1 MARPNGHD
9 ILRTTV
15 RARAP
20 LRLGLAGGGTDLSP
34 YCEDYGGAVLNCTI
48 DKYAYAFVSGRD
60 DSNVVFRAVD
70 LGIEETFPLAAI
82 TDSRLALHA
91 GVYRHFVKEFH
102 QGVPFAATITTNVD
116 APAGS
121 GLGSSSALVVALV
134 DVLRAY
140 LNVPLGPYDVA
151 HLAFV
156 IERIDLGFAGGK
168 QDQYAAAFGGV
179 NFIEFLA
186 GDRVIVNPLRMP
198 DTILNEIETSIV
210 VCFSGQSR
218 ESATIIDN
226 QTAGMKSGTP
236 QTIDALHQLKA
247 DAIEMKRALLQ
258 GKINEMATILNR
270 SWVSKKAT
278 ASAVTN
284 PHLDTLYEVG
294 RAAGALGGKVSGA
307 GGGGYMMFIVPPE
320 ERYRLVSALNQ
331 TGAQASP
338 VKFTSLGCET
348 WHAKREG

>member
-1 MARPNGHD
+1 MAILNGHD
-9 ILRTTV
+9 ALRSTV

-48 DKYAYAFVSGRD
+48 DKYAYAFISKRD
-60 DSNVVFRAVD
+60 DDSVVFRAVD
-70 LGIEETFPLAAI
+70 LGIEETFPIDAI
-82 TDSRLALHA
+82 QHSKLALHA
-91 GVYRHFVKEFH
+91 GVYRHFVKEFN

-134 DVLRAY
+134 DVMRAY
-140 LNVPLGPYDVA
+140 LDVPLGPYDIA

-226 QTAGMKSGTP
+226 QTAGMKSGTAR
-236 QTIDALHQLKA
+236 TIDALHQLKA
-247 DAIEMKRALLQ
+247 DAVEMKRALLQ
-258 GKINEMATILNR
+258 GNVDEMATILNH
-270 SWVSKKAT
+270 SWISKKAT
-278 ASAVTN
+278 ANAVTN
-284 PHLDTLYEVG
+284 SHLDTLYEIG
-294 RAAGALGGKVSGA
+294 RKAGALGGKVSGA

-320 ERYRLVSALNQ
+320 ERYRLVTALNNA
-331 TGAQASP
+331 GAQASP
-338 VKFTSLGCET
+338 VKFTALGCET
-348 WHAKREG
+348 WRAKREG